1 MEIYRFQR
9 CYFKNF
15 KKLNFEI
22 DNYKSEKIDL
32 IKDFDHNY
40 IFLINGKLDKF
51 NFDFEN
57 EKKIKVEPYLNI
69 DFVDKKEK
77 STCKFK

>member
-1 MEIYRFQR
+1 MEIYDFKDVIS
-9 CYFKNF
+9 KNF
-15 KKLNFEI
+15 KELNFQI

-51 NFDFEN
+51 NFDFEK
-57 EKKIKVEPYLNI
+57 KKIKVEPYLNI
-69 DFVDKKEK
+69 DFVDKKERE